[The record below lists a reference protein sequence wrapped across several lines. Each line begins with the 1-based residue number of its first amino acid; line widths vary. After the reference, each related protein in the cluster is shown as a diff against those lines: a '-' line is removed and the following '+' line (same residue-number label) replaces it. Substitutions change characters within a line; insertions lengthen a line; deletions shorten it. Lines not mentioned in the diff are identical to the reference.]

1 MCNILDFLSRS
12 MMTEIELSTIISLTD
27 NEDETDIAIQV

>member
-1 MCNILDFLSRS
+1 

-27 NEDETDIAIQV
+27 NEDETDIAIQVWLTFFHKSF

>member
-1 MCNILDFLSRS
+1 

-27 NEDETDIAIQV
+27 DEDETDIAIQVWLTFF